1 MTDFFNKIKNSC
13 LGQKC
18 CFLCRPAGDDAEA
31 AVMPVSR
38 LMFGPFGIFADNLKN
53 FLQLGAVFAFFLF
66 VWMLLCGFSVAC
78 AVAEWKSSLLC
89 AVNPD
94 RSIYIYLP
102 VKVFLATFFMAVW
115 YRRVFQNGAL
125 SLKEVLLPHKRDFK
139 FFVFVLVFMLLNA
152 VPLLSF
158 YLLASRV
165 PNPDWRVEAAY
176 FTVVAVGFLVPF
188 VLMRF
193 YALFAFAAGG
203 EGWPPLP
210 LLWRKTEGNML
221 KILLSLFM
229 LFILLAMVMVN
240 YAAAMTRLISAGE
253 IIPILISEYVY
264 GFVFLILAALAI
276 NHCAVQKELL
286 FPEKTGEE

>member
-1 MTDFFNKIKNSC
+1 MTDFLETLKLKFKNSC
-13 LGQKC
+13 WGQ
-18 CFLCRPAGDDAEA
+18 LCQPADKKVEA
-31 AVMPVSR
+31 VAMPVGR

-53 FLQLGAVFAFFLF
+53 FLQLGVVFALLSYIL
-66 VWMLLCGFSVAC
+66 MLLSGFSTVC
-78 AVAEWKSSLLC
+78 ATAAGKPSVFC

-94 RSIYIYLP
+94 YSVYFYLP
-102 VKVFLATFFMAVW
+102 LKVFLAVFFSAVW
-115 YRRVFQNGAL
+115 YRRVFQDDTAP
-125 SLKEVLLPHKRDFK
+125 LKEALRPKVRDVK
-139 FFVFVLVFMLLNA
+139 YFVFVIAFMLLNA

-158 YLLASRV
+158 YLLATRV

-203 EGWPPLP
+203 EDLPPLP
-210 LLWRKTEGNML
+210 LVWRKTEGNML

-229 LFILLAMVMVN
+229 LFILLAMVLVN

-253 IIPILISEYVY
+253 VVPILVSEYVY
-264 GFVFLILAALAI
+264 SFIFLILAALAI

-286 FPEKTGEE
+286 FAKKTVGD